1 MEIALIVCGVI
12 YLITVIYNFVAS
24 KALNAMV
31 KRKLAKLHPELV
43 GKKLPPRS
51 ASEIIIA
58 IIPTFIPILHNL
70 MALSFLFRQEY
81 LIEQTYDEM
90 ITELTN
96 Y

>member
-24 KALNAMV
+24 KAVNSAV
-31 KRKLAKLHPELV
+31 KRKLSRSHPELV
-43 GKKLPPRS
+43 GKKPLRS

-58 IIPTFIPILHNL
+58 IIPAFIPILHNL

-81 LIEQTYDEM
+81 LIEQTYNKM
-90 ITELTN
+90 IIELTN